1 MIEQR
6 SKELTEQRLKELL
19 EDKSLLDKL
28 KANSKAKTKEETLIK
43 EQPVLSNDKQEEF
56 FVKKSFATL
65 HYEAGL
71 GTITPGQLNDVLRKA
86 DKYPHQL
93 TEDNKRTLVAFNAFM
108 KGRNA
113 EN

>member
-1 MIEQR
+1 MEEIKNVEVK
-6 SKELTEQRLKELL
+6 STEEPKEL
-19 EDKSLLDKL
+19 
-28 KANSKAKTKEETLIK
+28 
-43 EQPVLSNDKQEEF
+43 

-86 DKYPHQL
+86 NKYPHQL